1 VVVFDVETTTL
12 IDEHTRVEDMEVS
25 VACAMRLPTAAT
37 RETTWAAAEHGVF
50 WHKDARGV
58 NGSTVARL
66 LEWFDAADA
75 IVAYNGRA
83 FDMRVLEKVY
93 DGDDERAQSH
103 MAKLMDPMDVVQ
115 RACGRRVR
123 LSHQLAL
130 NGAGKK
136 AGCGCDA
143 PRLWERGQMEQLERY
158 CRRDTEALAELVL
171 RESMRIPGGATS
183 EASVARRLRAA
194 HAEAEREGDDA
205 DTEGG
210 GGTGDTDERRRRPR
224 DEGNGGSSAG
234 DAMRAYESNRPKRQR
249 KTPVPTYDEVVR
261 RRPRRKRN
269 LVQYVERGKMARGA
283 GGKRIEVGPLTIDR
297 TVAQRYEWRDAQLQ
311 KRRRTRAH
319 APTTVTRVMQ
329 RQENSDDAVRTV
341 KMRRRRDPG

>member
-1 VVVFDVETTTL
+1 M

-25 VACAMRLPTAAT
+25 VACAMRLPAAAT
-37 RETTWAAAEHGVF
+37 REATWAAAEHGVF
-50 WHKDARGV
+50 WHADARGV
-58 NGSTVARL
+58 NGSAVARL
-66 LEWFDAADA
+66 LEWFDTAGA

-93 DGDDERAQSH
+93 AGDDERAQSH
-103 MAKLMDPMDVVQ
+103 MAKLVDPMEVVQ

-123 LSHQLAL
+123 LSHLLAL

-171 RESMRIPGGATS
+171 RESMRIPGGVTS
-183 EASVARRLRAA
+183 EASVARRLRMA

-205 DTEGG
+205 DAQDGDG
-210 GGTGDTDERRRRPR
+210 AGDTNEQRRRPR
-224 DEGNGGSSAG
+224 NEDNGGSSTS
-234 DAMRAYESNRPKRQR
+234 DAVRAYDENNRPKRQR
-249 KTPVPTYDEVVR
+249 KTPVPTYDEVAR
-261 RRPRRKRN
+261 RRPRRKRK
-269 LVQYVERGKMARGA
+269 LVQYVERGKMAKGA

-297 TVAQRYEWRDAQLQ
+297 TVARRYEWRDAQLQ
-311 KRRRTRAH
+311 AKKQTRAG
-319 APTTVTRVMQ
+319 AQTTRTEKRGRRDEGETTRNEA
-329 RQENSDDAVRTV
+329 R
-341 KMRRRRDPG
+341 RRRRDPG